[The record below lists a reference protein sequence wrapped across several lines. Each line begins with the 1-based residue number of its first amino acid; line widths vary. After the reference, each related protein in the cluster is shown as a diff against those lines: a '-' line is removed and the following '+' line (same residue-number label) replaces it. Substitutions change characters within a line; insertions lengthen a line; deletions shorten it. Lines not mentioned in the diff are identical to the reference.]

1 MELHSRALSSKRG
14 TSSRSRCSKTEWEL
28 GEKLAEKRRLSF
40 AALDVLEQRLTGREY
55 LVADRFTLAD
65 IGLYAYT
72 RVTEEGGFSIARYP
86 AIRANPY

>member
-1 MELHSRALSSKRG
+1 MLK
-14 TSSRSRCSKTEWEL
+14 
-28 GEKLAEKRRLSF
+28 
-40 AALDVLEQRLTGREY
+40 QRLTGREY